1 MSVKKTTALYPL
13 SDDTIARIPYAR
25 FLGLRLQHSL
35 NDEEAPVLVMP
46 FSAHLIGNPMLPAL
60 HGGTSA
66 AFMELT
72 AFITLALREPRAHL
86 PRPINVTIA
95 YLRSGRALDTYAR
108 ARTSKVGKRIAHVEV
123 EAWQRDEAEPIARL
137 QAHFMLAEGENTTL
151 G

>member
-1 MSVKKTTALYPL
+1 VSDNSAAPPPPPPPL
-13 SDDTIARIPYAR
+13 SDEAIARIPYAR
-25 FLGLRLQHSL
+25 FLGLRLHSHE
-35 NDEEAPVLVMP
+35 DGQPPVLVMP

-72 AFITLALREPRAHL
+72 AFITLALQEPRAHL

-95 YLRSGRALDTYAR
+95 YLRSGRALDTFAR

-137 QAHFMLAEGENTTL
+137 QAHFMLAETTNTT
-151 G
+151 